1 MEIKQKLKL
10 LDKILKQLREGW
22 VFVEGKRDREAL
34 ALLGCRNVLT
44 ISGNLRISCD
54 RVAEKG
60 VETVFVLTDLDR
72 RGEQLA
78 ALARDELEARSIRAE
93 LETRKALGRILNV
106 RYFED
111 AKRGYDELIEEG
123 ENNG

>member
-1 MEIKQKLKL
+1 VETRQRIKL

-54 RVAEKG
+54 RVAKEG
-60 VETVFVLTDLDR
+60 VGKVFVLTDLDR

-78 ALARDELEARSIRAE
+78 GLARDELEARSIRAE
-93 LETRKALGRILNV
+93 LDARKALGRILNI
-106 RYFED
+106 RCFED

-123 ENNG
+123 EKNG